1 MKYQCK
7 NCGTSLGYDGLC
19 WRCRA
24 MKERQEVLAWT
35 DEEIQEKL
43 RHLAANADKLDDYR
57 ASEYATL
64 CQLMEIRALH
74 SFSGPPLKPEPS
86 PWPTST
92 TTLPPMCAMG

>member
-43 RHLAANADKLDDYR
+43 RHLAANAGKLDDYR
-57 ASEYATL
+57 ASEYAT
-64 CQLMEIRALH
+64 
-74 SFSGPPLKPEPS
+74 

-92 TTLPPMCAMG
+92 PTLPPMCVTG